1 LIGSGF
7 NDLDLASIRSPIAK
21 NDFVFSW
28 VNNFLTRLK
37 AVKVFTA

>member
-1 LIGSGF
+1 LIGPSLDDF
-7 NDLDLASIRSPIAK
+7 DLAPIRSPIAK

-28 VNNFLTRLK
+28 VNDFLARLQ